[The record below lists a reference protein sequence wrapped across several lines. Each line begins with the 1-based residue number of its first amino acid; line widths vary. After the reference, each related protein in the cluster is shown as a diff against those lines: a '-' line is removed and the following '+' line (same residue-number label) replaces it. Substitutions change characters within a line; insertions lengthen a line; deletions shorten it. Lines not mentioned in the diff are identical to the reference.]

1 MKKTF
6 SLILA
11 LLMIVFTLC
20 ACQPNQSD
28 KLVIYNWAD
37 YIYDTDL
44 EDFADYYFEQTG
56 RTVDITYVTFDTNET
71 MLTKIQ
77 QGDADVDVI
86 CPSEYAIQKLIEGGY
101 CLPINYFTD
110 ASYQNSQYVDDRIV
124 AKIDQVFDNLLSRDY
139 SY

>member
-86 CPSEYAIQKLIEGGY
+86 CPSEYAIQKLIVPLGFHVLG
-101 CLPINYFTD
+101 LS
-110 ASYQNSQYVDDRIV
+110 ASHYNIIQP
-124 AKIDQVFDNLLSRDY
+124 KIRPQKES
-139 SY
+139 